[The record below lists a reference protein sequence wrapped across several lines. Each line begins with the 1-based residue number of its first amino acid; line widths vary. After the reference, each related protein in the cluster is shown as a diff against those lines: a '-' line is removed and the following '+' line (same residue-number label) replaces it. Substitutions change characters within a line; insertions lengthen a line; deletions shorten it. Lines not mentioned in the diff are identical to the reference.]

1 MLVKHSVLM
10 TVEEYF
16 AIKNYL
22 VQLKAQGKFDNDEFM
37 QKFYKAFAIESSIK
51 LDRKHSLF
59 DNADAHVEFFLE
71 NNHTMLSTVGLFCR
85 EHSIDKHRIDPLL
98 SRALRKLKDY
108 MAAELLDI
116 LGL

>member
-1 MLVKHSVLM
+1 MIKHSIVM

-16 AIKNYL
+16 AVKNYL
-22 VQLKAQGKFDNDEFM
+22 VQLKAQRKFDNDEFM
-37 QKFYKAFAIESSIK
+37 QKFYKSFAIESSIK
-51 LDRKHSLF
+51 LERRDKLF
-59 DNADAHVEFFLE
+59 DNAEAQIEFFLE

-85 EHSIDKHRIDPLL
+85 EHSIDKHRTDPLL

-108 MAAELLDI
+108 IAAELLNI